1 MFKFSELQSVHVE
14 ITNNCQAHCPMCSRN
29 HRGGLENPNIKIN
42 DWNFNDFQMIF
53 NQEVC
58 NQINSIFFCGN
69 FGDPIINNDLANM
82 CKHASDNN
90 PNIHVRIHTNGGARS
105 KYWWRSL
112 VQKLPKNHMV
122 IFGIDG
128 LEDTHALY
136 RIGTKYEQVI
146 ENAGAF
152 IDAGGTA
159 EWVFIKFRHN
169 EHQVD
174 KARQRARELG
184 FKLFTVK
191 HSTRFLEEKFKVLD
205 KSGNTIYHIEPPT
218 NNQVTLISPDMI
230 KGYQSWVNGSKIEC
244 YVQQEKEI
252 YIDAY
257 KKIFPCC
264 FLASTPYN
272 YTEATDLTF
281 PVRQQIKKQYVE
293 LVESL
298 GGIEQLDATHIGI
311 KNVLTSDSWQTV
323 WNYYW
328 NDYKLIVCA
337 RTCGVTLDQQIS
349 KPKDQFVERTG
360 FNKQ

>member
-14 ITNNCQAHCPMCSRN
+14 ITNNCQAKCPMCSRN
-29 HRGGLENPNIKIN
+29 HRGGLENPNIKVN
-42 DWNFNDFQMIF
+42 DWGLDDFQKIF
-53 NQEVC
+53 DQEILNQL
-58 NQINSIFFCGN
+58 NSIFFCGN
-69 FGDPIINNDLANM
+69 FGDPIINNDLADM
-82 CKHASDNN
+82 CKYATTMN
-90 PNIHVRIHTNGGARS
+90 PNIHLRIHTNGGARS
-105 KYWWRSL
+105 KDWWRSL
-112 VQKLPKNHMV
+112 VKKLPENHFV

-128 LEDTHALY
+128 LEDTHSLY

-146 ENAGAF
+146 ENARAF
-152 IDAGGTA
+152 IAAGGTA
-159 EWVFIKFRHN
+159 EWVFIKFKHN

-174 KARQRARELG
+174 EARQRAKDLG

-191 HSTRFLEEKFKVLD
+191 NSTRFLEEKFKVLD
-205 KSGNTIYHIEPPT
+205 KSGNTIYYLEPPT
-218 NNQVTLISPDMI
+218 NNQVSFITPEMI
-230 KGYQSWVNGSKIEC
+230 KGYQSWVNDSKIEC
-244 YVQQEKEI
+244 YAQQGKEI

-272 YTEATDLTF
+272 YTETNDLTF
-281 PVRQQIKKQYVE
+281 PVRQQIKKQYAE

-298 GGIEQLDATHIGI
+298 GGIEQLDATNTGI

-323 WNYYW
+323 WDYYW

-337 RTCGVTLDQQIS
+337 RTCGITPSQQIS

-360 FNKQ
+360 LN

>member
-1 MFKFSELQSVHVE
+1 MFKFSELKSVHVE
-14 ITNNCQAHCPMCSRN
+14 ITNNCQAKCPMCSRN
-29 HRGGLENPNIKIN
+29 HRGGLENPNIKVN
-42 DWNFNDFQMIF
+42 DWGLDDFQKIF
-53 NQEVC
+53 NQEVL
-58 NQINSIFFCGN
+58 NQLNGIFFCGN
-69 FGDPIINNDLANM
+69 FGDPIINNDLADM
-82 CKHASDNN
+82 CKYATDTN
-90 PNIHVRIHTNGGARS
+90 PDIHLRIHTNGGARS
-105 KYWWRSL
+105 KDWWRLL
-112 VQKLPKNHMV
+112 VKKLPKNHFV

-128 LEDTHALY
+128 LEDTHSLY

-146 ENAGAF
+146 ENARAF

-159 EWVFIKFRHN
+159 EWVFIKFKHN

-174 KARQRARELG
+174 EARQRAKELG

-191 HSTRFLEEKFKVLD
+191 NSTRFLEEKFKVLD
-205 KSGNTIYHIEPPT
+205 KNGNTNYYLEPPT
-218 NNQVTLISPDMI
+218 NNQVTLISPEMI
-230 KGYQSWVNGSKIEC
+230 KGYQSWVNDSKIEC
-244 YVQQEKEI
+244 YAQQGKEI

-272 YTEATDLTF
+272 YTETSDLTF
-281 PVRQQIKKQYVE
+281 PVRQQIKKQYAE

-298 GGIEQLDATHIGI
+298 GGIEQLDATNTGI

-337 RTCGVTLDQQIS
+337 RTCGITPSQQIS

-360 FNKQ
+360 LN

>member
-29 HRGGLENPNIKIN
+29 HRGGLENPNIKIT
-42 DWNFNDFQMIF
+42 DWNLNDFQTIF
-53 NQEVC
+53 NQEVL
-58 NQINSIFFCGN
+58 NQLTGIFFCGN

-136 RIGTKYEQVI
+136 RIGTKYKQVI

-152 IDAGGTA
+152 IEAGGTA
-159 EWVFIKFRHN
+159 EWVFIKFKHN

-174 KARQRARELG
+174 EARQRARELG

-230 KGYQSWVNGSKIEC
+230 KGYQSWVNNSKIEC
-244 YVQQEKEI
+244 YVQQGKEI

-281 PVRQQIKKQYVE
+281 AVRQQIKKQYAE

-323 WNYYW
+323 WHYYW

-337 RTCGVTLDQQIS
+337 RTCGVTPQQQIS
-349 KPKDQFVERTG
+349 KPKDQFVERTSL
-360 FNKQ
+360 N